1 MSGDARRCLD
11 ICRRAVE
18 IAESSL
24 RISSPRKRPKGI
36 VGMRH
41 VEAALKEMFSSPK
54 ILALQSLA
62 VMETMFMK
70 AVVSEFRRTGL
81 EEATFAE
88 VFI

>member
-1 MSGDARRCLD
+1 
-11 ICRRAVE
+11 
-18 IAESSL
+18 
-24 RISSPRKRPKGI
+24 
-36 VGMRH
+36 MRH